1 MLTGSAGLAEDKPF
15 TCDYLGETPPGD
27 EPKVFALGVVS
38 LTNKNTRDYVR
49 MVSSGAFQEVPDKQ
63 GRITIAPLLRE
74 YASLTRD
81 VVVIG
86 SMNRVEIWDPVSW
99 QTYLREQEQ
108 RFADLSEEIFPG
120 I

>member
-1 MLTGSAGLAEDKPF
+1 
-15 TCDYLGETPPGD
+15 
-27 EPKVFALGVVS
+27 
-38 LTNKNTRDYVR
+38 